1 MGTKF
6 DIKKTKQMLK
16 DKIENKIQL
25 WKWKKNINNNQK
37 NMDQIWY
44 KNQIKPNYDGRNW
57 REKNK
62 KRKTTKQIGIK
73 IIRIKLDIKI
83 KLNQMM
89 MDEIEDK
96 KLKEKTTKQIGIKR
110 IRIKLDIKIKLNQMM
125 KDEIKER
132 KTTK

>member
-1 MGTKF
+1 M
-6 DIKKTKQMLK
+6 
-16 DKIENKIQL
+16 
-25 WKWKKNINNNQK
+25 KKNINNNQK

>member
-44 KNQIKPNYDGRNW
+44 KNKIKPNYDGRNW